1 MLAQIFN
8 QIQDWLGLGRD
19 LSDVNAFQ
27 MALRTVAV
35 YVLTLV
41 IVRVGSKRFLSKATA
56 FDVIVA
62 IMLGSIMS
70 RAATGSAPFLQTIL
84 VGAVLVATHWLLARL
99 AYLSD
104 WFGPLVKGKPI
115 LLIKDGE
122 VQRSGMREAGLS
134 DADLTQALRM
144 QNDHTDPADIK
155 QAYLERNGNIS
166 VIPMKR
172 EPRVVEVDVK
182 DGVQTVRIELGG

>member
-1 MLAQIFN
+1 MFEQVLN
-8 QIQDWLGLGRD
+8 QIEIWLGLGRD
-19 LSDVNAFQ
+19 LNDVGALQ
-27 MALRTVAV
+27 MALRTITV
-35 YVLTLV
+35 YVFTLA
-41 IVRVGSKRFLSKATA
+41 IVRFGSKRFLSKATA

-70 RAATGSAPFLQTIL
+70 SAINGSAPFLQTIL
-84 VGAVLVATHWLLARL
+84 VGSVLVATHWLIARL
-99 AYLSD
+99 AFHSD
-104 WFGPLVKGKPI
+104 WFGPLVKGKPV

-122 VQRSGMREAGLS
+122 VQQDGMREAGLS
-134 DADLTQALRM
+134 DLDLTQALRM
-144 QNDHTDPADIK
+144 QNNHTDPANIK

-182 DGVQTVRIELGG
+182 DGVQTVRIEIGA